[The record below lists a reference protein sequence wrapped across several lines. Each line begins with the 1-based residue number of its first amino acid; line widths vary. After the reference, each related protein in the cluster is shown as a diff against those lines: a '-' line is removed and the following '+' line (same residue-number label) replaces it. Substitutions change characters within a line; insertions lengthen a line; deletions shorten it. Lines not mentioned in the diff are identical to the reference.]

1 MKKKIIYVS
10 TSRSDFGISKNLL
23 VKLEKSKNI
32 DLNIIVSGTH
42 VIDKFGMSIDEIS
55 KYKFKKINSLKVN
68 SKLIDKPS
76 DYIIKLS
83 RAYLNAI
90 SKIKPHLIILLGDRY
105 EIAQVA
111 LLTHLNNI
119 PIIHIHGGEKTTG
132 SKDDNY
138 RHVISKLS
146 QLHFVAHKEFKKR
159 LIQLGED
166 NKNIYNIGSLSLENI
181 ENHNQN
187 LYQMNK
193 KFNFLNLKKNFF
205 LITFHPCFNISQ
217 TKKEI
222 NVILDVIIRNRQ
234 NNYVLTYPNQDEGF
248 DIIIKKIEN
257 LNSNYPHIYL
267 YKNLGRE
274 NFMYLLKKS
283 SGIIG
288 NSSSGI
294 IEAPYFKVP
303 TINIGTRQHGR
314 LHSSTIFNIPAKN
327 EDLENLIKKISN
339 KNFKL
344 NTKKIFYKRK
354 KFSSDHI
361 LKIILDTNFKN
372 FSLNKNFRD
381 YN

>member
-1 MKKKIIYVS
+1 MKKKITYVS
-10 TSRSDFGISKNLL
+10 TSRSDFGIATNLL
-23 VKLEKSKNI
+23 LKLDKSKNI
-32 DLNIIVSGTH
+32 DLNIIVTGTH
-42 VIDKFGMSIDEIS
+42 LIKKFGMSIDEIS
-55 KYKFKKINSLKVN
+55 KYKFKKISSLKI
-68 SKLIDKPS
+68 SPKLINYPT

-83 RAYLNAI
+83 KSYLNAI
-90 SKIKPHLIILLGDRY
+90 SKIKPHVIILLGDRY
-105 EIAQVA
+105 EVAQVA
-111 LLTHLNNI
+111 LLTHLSNI

-159 LIQLGED
+159 LIQLGEE
-166 NKNIYNIGSLSLENI
+166 NRNIYNIGSLSLENI
-181 ENHNQN
+181 KNYKQD

-205 LITFHPCFNISQ
+205 LITFHPCSNIIQ

-222 NVILDVIIRNRQ
+222 DVISDVIIRNKK

-248 DIIIKKIEN
+248 DIIVKKIEN
-257 LNSNYPHIYL
+257 LNSNYRHIYL

-314 LHSSTIFNIPAKN
+314 LHSSTIFNIPARN
-327 EDLENLIKKISN
+327 EDLEKLIKKITS
-339 KNFKL
+339 KNFTL
-344 NTKKIFYKRK
+344 NTKKIYYQRK
-354 KFSSDHI
+354 KFSSDYI
-361 LKIILDTNFKN
+361 LKIILDTNFQN